1 MRKLKSSAAE
11 NAGSDVM
18 LCEIVVR
25 HTDGSPE
32 TRHYSFSELYARA
45 RVKEM
50 LDQDKERDER
60 RIERID
66 IYRSLYKPACPVHL
80 ESYGNTKRR

>member
-1 MRKLKSSAAE
+1 MKSSAAY

-25 HTDGSPE
+25 HVDGSPD

-50 LDQDKERDER
+50 LDQDKEREVQ

-66 IYRSLYKPACPVHL
+66 IYRSLYKPACPVHI
-80 ESYGNTKRR
+80 ESYGNTRRR

>member
-18 LCEIVVR
+18 LFEIVVR

-45 RVKEM
+45 RIKEM

-66 IYRSLYKPACPVHL
+66 IYRSLYKPACPVHV
-80 ESYGNTKRR
+80 ESYGNAKRK